1 MNVKN
6 DLLSA
11 FADLLSDG
19 DSSDEEE
26 APPPPPLHKGTPI
39 ATLLEPR
46 SHGYTHWPQ
55 SQITFDY
62 QEGEGAQ
69 ATVWSC
75 RMGDSEPFCA
85 KIARVLLPEHT

>member
-1 MNVKN
+1 MN
-6 DLLSA
+6 SIHPPSIS
-11 FADLLSDG
+11 ADLSSD
-19 DSSDEEE
+19 DESSDEEE
-26 APPPPPLHKGTPI
+26 ATPLYKGTPI

-46 SHGYTHWPQ
+46 SHGYTHWPH
-55 SQITFDY
+55 SQITFEY

-85 KIARVLLPEHT
+85 KIAKVLLPEHT